1 MAMAA
6 IASQELGSH
15 LLQGRILALV
25 RPLTGNDGSSTAVHL
40 AQDALA
46 IGCSDFHD
54 LLLGNCCWPLSGGQK
69 NSSFKKKDGQY
80 LEVHPRTCMSLRI
93 HINYRSSCVCVHIYI
108 FIYLFI
114 YLFMYLFIY
123 CSFIYL
129 FIYSFIYFYPQW
141 VISDIWV
148 IKLYINHLLSG
159 ICTHPSRFPYHDR

>member
-1 MAMAA
+1 MAAA

-69 NSSFKKKDGQY
+69 NSSFKKRWPVIRGASQDLYVAKNPY
-80 LEVHPRTCMSLRI
+80 KLSIEL
-93 HINYRSSCVCVHIYI
+93 CVCIYI
-108 FIYLFI
+108 Y
-114 YLFMYLFIY
+114 YLFIY
-123 CSFIYL
+123 CSFIY
-129 FIYSFIYFYPQW
+129 SFIYLYPQW

>member
-1 MAMAA
+1 MAAA

-69 NSSFKKKDGQY
+69 NSSFKKRWP
-80 LEVHPRTCMSLRI
+80 VLRGASQDLYVAKNPYKLSI
-93 HINYRSSCVCVHIYI
+93 ELCVCIYI
-108 FIYLFI
+108 YIYLFI
-114 YLFMYLFIY
+114 VHLFIHLFIY
-123 CSFIYL
+123 I
-129 FIYSFIYFYPQW
+129 P
-141 VISDIWV
+141 
-148 IKLYINHLLSG
+148 SG
-159 ICTHPSRFPYHDR
+159 